1 MKKSGLDAIDIRIL
15 SAVQKHGRLS
25 KARLAEMV
33 DLSPSPC
40 WTRLRKLEA
49 AGFIRGYHAE
59 IALDRI
65 GELTQVV
72 VTVSLTQH
80 RKSDFERFEAYI
92 GDLDEITDCIAT
104 GGGMDYVMNVF
115 VPDLPAFQ
123 GLMDNLLAADLGI
136 GRYMTYI
143 ATRRVKTGRPNLAR
157 LAAKTGGQG

>member
-1 MKKSGLDAIDIRIL
+1 MKKSGLDATDIRIL
-15 SAVQKHGRLS
+15 SAVQKHGQLS
-25 KARLAEMV
+25 KNKLAELV
-33 DLSPSPC
+33 NLSPSPC

-49 AGFIRGYHAE
+49 AGYIRGYHAD

-65 GELTQVV
+65 GEFTQVV

-80 RKSDFERFEAYI
+80 RKSDFERFEAHI
-92 GDLDEITDCIAT
+92 RGLDEITECVAT

-123 GLMDNLLAADLGI
+123 NLMDDLLAADLGI

-157 LAAKTGGQG
+157 LVK